1 MPRTRRFIK
10 GSQIFE
16 EGWPGQSVFILKS
29 GRVQLS
35 KLVEGE
41 PVVLTTLDD
50 GAVFGEMALLG
61 EGLRTATAT
70 ALTDLEVAEIDRKE
84 MDQFLAASPPLVR
97 VLLESLVGHLKR
109 TTANMRVRQG
119 AHTFL
124 GVANLLQRLAQNGK
138 AGAPARIG
146 YQAAV
151 TAIQDVLG
159 LSAAQVEGYLEAM
172 ARNRLVRLEGE
183 TPVSRAVTIPDRET
197 FLARAREL
205 ERERGGLL
213 VLGPRAGDDL
223 VDAGMLARLLDVPPE
238 RLAAKIGQ
246 GEVPERFVCFRKEE
260 AVRWAEE
267 RGREFFLA
275 PGPAERNAPIN
286 VPDLAALLEVPWER
300 IVKKIGLG
308 EVPESLVCF
317 PREDVL
323 RWAEERGK
331 AFFLGD
337 GKSRFRWEL
346 MTSLREIVH
355 LDDVT
360 VQEVFGQLDPYRL
373 CRALQ
378 GMPPEVMQK
387 VTDNLSRRMAAVV
400 EAEVARAGDVSDDE
414 VAELEAEMVEAIKAY
429 KRNRM
434 AGVTR

>member
-10 GSQIFE
+10 GSRMFE
-16 EGWPGQSVFILKS
+16 EGWDGNSVFILKS

-35 KLVEGE
+35 KSVEGE
-41 PVVLTTLDD
+41 PVVLTTLED

-61 EGLRTATAT
+61 EGRRTATAT
-70 ALTDLEVAEIDRKE
+70 ALTDLEVVEIDRKE

-97 VLLESLVGHLKR
+97 VLLESLVGRLKQ
-109 TTANMRVRQG
+109 TTASMRVRQG

-138 AGAPARIG
+138 AGAPGRVG
-146 YQAAV
+146 YQAAI

-159 LSAAQVEGYLEAM
+159 LSAAQVEEYLEVL
-172 ARNRLVRLEGE
+172 ARHRLVRLDGE
-183 TPVSRAVTIPDRET
+183 TPVSRSVTIPDRED

-213 VLGPRAGDDL
+213 ALGPRAGDDV

-246 GEVPERFVCFRKEE
+246 GEMPKTLVCFRKEE
-260 AVRWAEE
+260 ALRWAEE

-286 VPDLAALLEVPWER
+286 VPDLAALLDVPWER
-300 IVKKIGLG
+300 IVKKIGQG
-308 EVPESLVCF
+308 EMPETLVCF
-317 PREDVL
+317 PREDAL
-323 RWAEERGK
+323 RWAEGRGK
-331 AFFLGD
+331 EFFLGD

-346 MTSLREIVH
+346 MTSLREVVH
-355 LDDVT
+355 LDAGT
-360 VQEVFGQLDPYRL
+360 IQEVFGQLDPYRL

-378 GMPPEVMQK
+378 GMPPEVVAK
-387 VTDNLSRRMAAVV
+387 VTDNLSRRRAAVV
-400 EAEVARAGDVSDDE
+400 EAEVARADDVSDDE
-414 VAELEAEMVEAIKAY
+414 VAELEAEIVEAIKAY
-429 KRNRM
+429 KRNRV
-434 AGVTR
+434 AGVAR